1 MGLRHAT
8 NPDQIPGM
16 DTTELRERY
25 LVPGL
30 FQAGTVQASYAHED
44 RVVLAGIT
52 PAAEPV
58 TMPTYPEVRSEYFF
72 EHREAGIVNVRTG
85 CGPARW

>member
-1 MGLRHAT
+1 MGVGSLHRSGLEQARHQVALAQLGGVHAG
-8 NPDQIPGM
+8 D
-16 DTTELRERY
+16 
-25 LVPGL
+25 LVGVGSVSKP
-30 FQAGTVQASYAHED
+30 HED